1 MFDNPAA
8 GIDSTRNRSPTVS
21 TQTAMLPRQVSHV
34 SVKEID
40 GQTIVLDRSR
50 DKLHELNA
58 TAGFIWRCCD
68 GKTTVAEI
76 AAATAR
82 EFDADPG
89 MVEPDVAEIIGKLA
103 GMHLIEWTE
112 SPDR

>member
-1 MFDNPAA
+1 MFDNPPA
-8 GIDSTRNRSPTVS
+8 GIDSTRKRSPTAS
-21 TQTAMLPRQVSHV
+21 AQTEMLPRQVSHV

-50 DKLHELNA
+50 DKLHELNT

-76 AAATAR
+76 VAATAR

-89 MVEPDVAEIIGKLA
+89 TVERDVAEIIGKLA
-103 GMHLIEWTE
+103 DMHLIEWAE
-112 SPDR
+112 SPSR